1 MIENCNVIVTIDGSV
16 TFELHM
22 LQDESKTENISF
34 VCSKSI
40 LVMNEIS
47 I

>member
-1 MIENCNVIVTIDGSV
+1 MIENCNVMVTIDGSV

-40 LVMNEIS
+40 FIS
-47 I
+47 YE